1 MHLVVVGVNHKT
13 APLEIRERLAIDDR
27 GVSEALS
34 KLKGHAHTGEFC
46 VVSTCNRTELYAV
59 APTRVGD
66 DMLISFVA
74 GYSGIR
80 REDLDPCVYV
90 RSGHHA
96 IKHLFE
102 VACGLDS
109 MAVGETQI
117 LGQIRN
123 AYCIADEAESTGTI
137 LNTLFQRA
145 IAVGKRARTE
155 TGISC
160 GAFSI
165 GAAAVQL
172 AKTVFGSLEG
182 RRALLVGA
190 GDMSKLAAT
199 HLAANGVEKTY
210 VVSRTRSRADALL
223 ANIPGESIE
232 FGQIESVMREVDFL
246 ISSTSAPRPVITK
259 ERMSRVMKARGC
271 SPLFL
276 IDIAVP
282 RDVAPD
288 VRELQNVFVY
298 NIDDLHFFLDR
309 CRREREAEVEK
320 VKAIIDEETAQ
331 FMAYL
336 RTHEALP
343 LIKQL
348 RSKFESVYLGEWEK
362 YSARLEHLSRED
374 QDYVK
379 KMLRS
384 VVRKLT
390 HDPILRIKHYAANGQ
405 EKDKLEVARELFGL
419 PVPADES
426 EQAEEQPK
434 RQHSP

>member
-13 APLEIRERLAIDDR
+13 APIEIRERLAIDDR
-27 GVSEALS
+27 GLSHALA
-34 KLKGHAHTGEFC
+34 KLKSHAHMAEFC
-46 VVSTCNRTELYAV
+46 VVSTCNRTEFYAV

-66 DMLISFVA
+66 DMLISFLA
-74 GYSGIR
+74 GYSGIK
-80 REDLDPCVYV
+80 REDLDPCVYI

-96 IKHLFE
+96 VKHLFE

-109 MAVGETQI
+109 MALGETQI

-123 AYCIADEAESTGTI
+123 AYCIADEAESTGAVI
-137 LNTLFQRA
+137 NNLFQRA
-145 IAVGKRARTE
+145 ITVGKRARTE
-155 TGISC
+155 TGISS

-172 AKTVFGSLEG
+172 AKTVFGDLHG
-182 RRALLVGA
+182 RTALLLGA

-199 HLAANGVEKTY
+199 HLQANGVGKTY
-210 VVSRTRSRADALL
+210 VASRTKSRVDALV
-223 ANIPGESIE
+223 ADSVGEAIE
-232 FGQIESVMREVDFL
+232 FGRVDEAMGEVDFL
-246 ISSTSAPRPVITK
+246 ISSTSSARPIITK
-259 ERMSRVMKARGC
+259 ERMSRVMKTRGS
-271 SPLFL
+271 SPIFL

-288 VRELQNVFVY
+288 VRELENVFVY

-309 CRREREAEVEK
+309 CRGEREAEIDK
-320 VKAIIDEETAQ
+320 VRAIIEEETAH
-331 FMAYL
+331 FMAYM

-348 RSKFESVYLGEWEK
+348 RGKFESVYLSEWER
-362 YSARLEHLSRED
+362 YSSKLNHLPEED
-374 QDYVK
+374 QEYVR

-405 EKDKLEVARELFGL
+405 DKEKLEAARELFGL
-419 PVPADES
+419 QAADGVEPEDS
-426 EQAEEQPK
+426 
-434 RQHSP
+434 

>member
-13 APLEIRERLAIDDR
+13 APIEIRERLAIDDR
-27 GVSEALS
+27 GLSNALV
-34 KLKGHAHTGEFC
+34 KLKSHAQMAEFC
-46 VVSTCNRTELYAV
+46 VVSTCNRTEFYAV

-66 DMLISFVA
+66 DMLISFLA

-80 REDLDPCVYV
+80 REELDPCVYV
-90 RSGHHA
+90 KSGHHA
-96 IKHLFE
+96 VKHLFE

-109 MAVGETQI
+109 MALGETQI

-123 AYCIADEAESTGTI
+123 AYCIADGAESTGAI
-137 LNTLFQRA
+137 INTLFQRA
-145 IAVGKRARTE
+145 IAVGKRARTD

-172 AKTVFGSLEG
+172 AKTVFGNLYG
-182 RRALLVGA
+182 RKALLLGA

-199 HLAANGVEKTY
+199 HLEANGVGKTY
-210 VVSRTRSRADALL
+210 VASRTRKRVDALV
-223 ANIPGESIE
+223 ANSIGGEAIE
-232 FGQIESVMREVDFL
+232 FGQIEEVMREVDFL
-246 ISSTSAPRPVITK
+246 ISSTSSARPIITK
-259 ERMSRVMKARGC
+259 ERMSRVMKARGF
-271 SPLFL
+271 SPIFL

-282 RDVAPD
+282 RDIAPD
-288 VRELQNVFVY
+288 VRELENVFVY

-309 CRREREAEVEK
+309 CRREREAEIDK
-320 VKAIIDEETAQ
+320 VRAIIEAETTE
-331 FMAYL
+331 FMSYL

-348 RSKFESVYLGEWEK
+348 RAKFESVYIGEWER
-362 YSARLEHLSRED
+362 YSSKLEHLSPDD
-374 QDYVK
+374 QEYVR

-390 HDPILRIKHYAANGQ
+390 HDPILRIKHYAANGEDKQ
-405 EKDKLEVARELFGL
+405 KLEAARELFGL
-419 PVPADES
+419 PAPKGS
-426 EQAEEQPK
+426 EPD
-434 RQHSP
+434 S

>member
-13 APLEIRERLAIDDR
+13 APIEIRERLAIDDR
-27 GVSEALS
+27 GLSNALV
-34 KLKGHAHTGEFC
+34 KLKSHAHMAEFC
-46 VVSTCNRTELYAV
+46 VVSTCNRTEFYAV

-66 DMLISFVA
+66 DMLISFLA
-74 GYSGIR
+74 GYSGIK

-90 RSGHHA
+90 RFGHHA
-96 IKHLFE
+96 AKHLFE

-123 AYCIADEAESTGTI
+123 AYCIADEAESTGAI
-137 LNTLFQRA
+137 INTLFQRA

-172 AKTVFGSLEG
+172 AKTVFGNLAG
-182 RRALLVGA
+182 RKALLVGA

-199 HLAANGVEKTY
+199 HLEANGVGKTY
-210 VVSRTRSRADALL
+210 VASRTKSRVDALV
-223 ANIPGESIE
+223 ANSVGGEAVE
-232 FGQIESVMREVDFL
+232 FSQIEEVMREVDFL
-246 ISSTSAPRPVITK
+246 ISSTSSARPIITK
-259 ERMSRVMKARGC
+259 ERMTRVMKARGA
-271 SPLFL
+271 SPIFL

-288 VRELQNVFVY
+288 VRELENVFVY

-309 CRREREAEVEK
+309 CRREREGEIDK
-320 VKAIIDEETAQ
+320 VRAIIDDETAE
-331 FMAYL
+331 FMSYL

-348 RSKFESVYLGEWEK
+348 RGKFESVYLGEWER
-362 YSARLEHLSRED
+362 YSSKLGHLSDED
-374 QDYVK
+374 QEYVR
-379 KMLRS
+379 KMLKS

-390 HDPILRIKHYAANGQ
+390 HDPILRIKHYATNDQDKG
-405 EKDKLEVARELFGL
+405 KLEVARELFGL
-419 PVPADES
+419 PNPERAKEVDS
-426 EQAEEQPK
+426 
-434 RQHSP
+434 